1 MSKRRDVL
9 KIIGGIGASTV
20 AGGAAL
26 GLGSTEASATAGSSI
41 SDPGPATTDDG
52 RIKYVNT
59 KTTGRVNWDGFDTPA
74 RFGRILVKVELKRD
88 GNVFTSKRIHD
99 TGLFDLTQSGWG
111 GSGEETSLSGDY
123 EAGQEGYI
131 ASDANWDI
139 IQSAE
144 EYDGGTSGSRGNFSN
159 GAVSAEGLYADD
171 SDGQTQTTR
180 VILRSTYLLYD
191 ENENELTGSNGYPSR
206 PQASSDFVVEVNNEE
221 ATTSFSGSDA
231 QGDSGDEATV
241 GT

>member
-1 MSKRRDVL
+1 MSSRRDVL
-9 KIIGGIGASTV
+9 KVIGGIGISTAV
-20 AGGAAL
+20 GGAAL
-26 GLGSTEASATAGSSI
+26 GLGSTEASATAGSTI
-41 SDPGPATTDDG
+41 SDPAPVTTDDG

-74 RFGRILVKVELKRD
+74 QFGRILVRVELKRD

-111 GSGEETSLSGDY
+111 GDGEETSLSGDF

-139 IQSAE
+139 IQSPE
-144 EYDGGTSGSRGNFSN
+144 EYNGGTSNSRGSFSN
-159 GAVSAEGLYADD
+159 GPVSAEGLYADD
-171 SDGQTQTTR
+171 SDGQTQRTR

-191 ENENELTGSNGYPSR
+191 ENQNELTGANGYPSR
-206 PQASSDFVVEVNNEE
+206 PKASSDFVVEVNNEE
-221 ATTSFSGSDA
+221 ATTSFGGSDA
-231 QGDSGDEATV
+231 QNDSDDSATV